1 MRNLRLVG
9 LSNDRASVIFVDDAG
24 SEFAAPVDARLRAA
38 VRGDRARIGQLE
50 IDMDS
55 ALRPR
60 DIQAR
65 IRSGHTPEEVA
76 AAAQVPVDKIM
87 GYAVPVLAE
96 RQHVAEVAQRSPVRR
111 RGSEGTVRRLDD
123 MVRERLGTRNVPTDS
138 VDWDSWRR
146 DDGRW
151 SLQLTYRSGER
162 TRTAMFVYDATGRY
176 SVADDD
182 EARWLTGEKQ
192 LTRKGPQPRA
202 AGSGE
207 RRSHDDDGDDL
218 LSLAEGPDYEFSDDL
233 TAVVRAVSD
242 DDSDDDV
249 PAAVP
254 FKPVHLAA
262 SRLSDPASGDADQ
275 AEAVD
280 EPRPDQA
287 RLDRPGSD
295 DPAVIDPA
303 MMDSVPVDAA
313 APDHGPD
320 ETVGAVAGGD
330 AGADAES
337 RRSRRRRPSIP
348 SWDEIMFGKGEESK

>member
-1 MRNLRLVG
+1 M
-9 LSNDRASVIFVDDAG
+9 
-24 SEFAAPVDARLRAA
+24 
-38 VRGDRARIGQLE
+38 
-50 IDMDS
+50 
-55 ALRPR
+55 
-60 DIQAR
+60 
-65 IRSGHTPEEVA
+65 
-76 AAAQVPVDKIM
+76 PVDKIM

-202 AGSGE
+202 TGGE
-207 RRSHDDDGDDL
+207 RRSHDDGDDL

-242 DDSDDDV
+242 DTDDDV
-249 PAAVP
+249 PAPVP
-254 FKPVHLAA
+254 LKPVHLAA
-262 SRLSDPASGDADQ
+262 SRVAEPDSGDAEQTGTVEPPFDEG
-275 AEAVD
+275 AED
-280 EPRPDQA
+280 EPQ
-287 RLDRPGSD
+287 LDRPGSD
-295 DPAVIDPA
+295 GAAVDDPV
-303 MMDSVPVDAA
+303 
-313 APDHGPD
+313 PDHPSD
-320 ETVGAVAGGD
+320 ETVGAVTGGD
-330 AGADAES
+330 AGADPES

-348 SWDEIMFGKGEESK
+348 SWDEIMFGNGEESK

>member
-162 TRTAMFVYDATGRY
+162 TRSAMFVYDATGRY

-192 LTRKGPQPRA
+192 LTRKGPQPRVG
-202 AGSGE
+202 GSGE
-207 RRSHDDDGDDL
+207 RRSHEDDGDDL

-242 DDSDDDV
+242 DDTDDDV
-249 PAAVP
+249 PAPVP

-262 SRLSDPASGDADQ
+262 TPVSEPAPADADQ
-275 AEAVD
+275 TQAV
-280 EPRPDQA
+280 EPRFDDHAPDQNH
-287 RLDRPGSD
+287 LDRPGSD
-295 DPAVIDPA
+295 DPAPVDPTPVDPA
-303 MMDSVPVDAA
+303 V
-313 APDHGPD
+313 PDHGPD

-330 AGADAES
+330 AGADSES

>member
-1 MRNLRLVG
+1 
-9 LSNDRASVIFVDDAG
+9 
-24 SEFAAPVDARLRAA
+24 
-38 VRGDRARIGQLE
+38 LE

-202 AGSGE
+202 GGSSE
-207 RRSHDDDGDDL
+207 RRPHDDGDDL
-218 LSLAEGPDYEFSDDL
+218 LSLAESPDYEFGDDL

-242 DDSDDDV
+242 DDTDEDL
-249 PAAVP
+249 PAPVEL
-254 FKPVHLAA
+254 KPVRVAA
-262 SRLSDPASGDADQ
+262 GVSETATAATDEPGA
-275 AEAVD
+275 D
-280 EPRPDQA
+280 EPRSDEP
-287 RLDRPGSD
+287 RSD
-295 DPAVIDPA
+295 DAG
-303 MMDSVPVDAA
+303 PVD
-313 APDHGPD
+313 PGPVDPGPVDHGPD
-320 ETVGAVAGGD
+320 DSVGAVSGSD
-330 AGADAES
+330 AGADPDT